1 MTLTELELLVI
12 ELRKTVTQLEF
23 RVTGLELDAIPMP
36 KIVEVSVAKPDPRAE
51 PDGLLGSPV
60 SAPPK
65 ARRSASSQQ
74 IVRQHLTA
82 AQHLERVLDHT
93 RSALDSIAEGS
104 RAAIVADK
112 EEW

>member
-1 MTLTELELLVI
+1 MTAQELERLVA
-12 ELRKTVTQLEF
+12 ELQKTVAQLEF

-51 PDGLLGSPV
+51 PDEGLLG
-60 SAPPK
+60 PPHFVPK
-65 ARRSASSQQ
+65 PRKTSSSQQ

-82 AQHLERVLDHT
+82 AQHLERVLEHT

>member
-1 MTLTELELLVI
+1 MTLAELELLVI
-12 ELRKTVTQLEF
+12 ELRG
-23 RVTGLELDAIPMP
+23 RVAALELDAIPMP

-51 PDGLLGSPV
+51 PEDGLLG
-60 SAPPK
+60 PPYFVPK
-65 ARRSASSQQ
+65 PRRTSSSQQ

-82 AQHLERVLDHT
+82 AQHLERVLEHT